1 MEPSTRRQP
10 KRQRPLATWALALT
24 MALAATAC
32 QAQNPMPWRG
42 GRQIPVGSPVV
53 PAGVQRMADLPYGPD
68 PAQRLDVYRP
78 EGARHAPVLV
88 MVHGGAWMFGSKSA
102 APVVDEKIDHWVR
115 ERGFVLV
122 SVGYR
127 LVPQVTV
134 AEQAQDIAHALAAVQ
149 AQAPGWGGDPSRV
162 VLMGHSAGAHL
173 VALLSASPA
182 LAREGGARPWATTV
196 ALDSAALDTEALM
209 QRRHMPM
216 YDRAFGSDPAQ
227 WRAVSPM
234 ARLAPG
240 GPPLLLVCSSVR
252 RDDPCAQSRRLADAV
267 RAQGGVAQVLPQPLP
282 HGQINSLLGLPGPY
296 TQAVDAF
303 IDAHLTRP

>member
-1 MEPSTRRQP
+1 MSSERTTVAVFRIRGMDCAEEVATL
-10 KRQRPLATWALALT
+10 KAEIGPLVGGEQYLSFDIVNGKMRVDATQASVEAIEQ
-24 MALAATAC
+24 AVAATGMSAS
-32 QAQNPMPWRG
+32 PWTDDAASDEQSWWQRRG
-42 GRQIPVGSPVV
+42 RAVMCLAS
-53 PAGVQRMADLPYGPD
+53 A
-68 PAQRLDVYRP
+68 
-78 EGARHAPVLV
+78 VLLV
-88 MVHGGAWMFGSKSA
+88 A
-102 APVVDEKIDHWVR
+102 A
-115 ERGFVLV
+115 VL
-122 SVGYR
+122 
-127 LVPQVTV
+127 T
-134 AEQAQDIAHALAAVQ
+134 HALAAVQ

-182 LAREGGARPWATTV
+182 LAREGGARPWSATV

-282 HGQINSLLGLPGPY
+282 HGQINGLLGLPGPY